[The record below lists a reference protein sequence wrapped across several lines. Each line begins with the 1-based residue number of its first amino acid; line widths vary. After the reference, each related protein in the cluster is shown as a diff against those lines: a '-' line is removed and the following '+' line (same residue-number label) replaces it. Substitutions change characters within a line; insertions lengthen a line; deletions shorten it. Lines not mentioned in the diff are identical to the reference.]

1 VETIAVGLAATGAVA
16 LVALTDGPGL
26 VAAVAAMVAGLI
38 YLTGRT
44 WRVVKAIERIAEVVE
59 DLHGIA
65 MATGQLQHDVATL
78 RERVAVLEAT
88 EPQPMGTTTTIT
100 RREAPQ

>member
-1 VETIAVGLAATGAVA
+1 MTLTATGVVA
-16 LVALTDGPGL
+16 WVALTDVPGL
-26 VAAVAAMVAGLI
+26 VAAIAAMVAGLV

-78 RERVAVLEAT
+78 RERVAVLEAAELPT
-88 EPQPMGTTTTIT
+88 IGTTTTIT
-100 RREAPQ
+100 RREAAQ